1 MEIIG
6 KKTRAAAFV
15 SAVGLM
21 VAGSVTTTPT
31 NAGINPID
39 VEVVPEQE
47 AAGIK
52 EITDLTT
59 KLQKSRKPLEGQKGK
74 VLRGVHPKSHGC
86 VDATFTINDNIAIE
100 YRFGLFKRPG
110 TYQAKIRY
118 SNASV
123 LLDPDLKDGE
133 NGSRGMAIKVLGLN
147 KNLGSFMLEDGDERN
162 QDFLM
167 VNTPEFAFANVRDY
181 LRLTRILMLGQ
192 GADPFF
198 IPLKLK
204 GLDLLEVQPNKSLKL
219 NPLTGL
225 ESKMKKREFEKL
237 KKEWGFYKTHP
248 VFKGFNVGDLISTGG
263 SFAVIKKIKNQP
275 VRNPLQVEYLSAS
288 PFRYGPNLVM
298 KFAVVP
304 AIETTRTDFT
314 DEEKEIIDPD
324 YLAKVL
330 KKTMTQ
336 NKDGKKKPLEFSFM
350 VQVLDKSQL
359 KAGGKEMIENAA
371 IAWTEKNYP
380 AVKFTSV
387 KVATIT
393 IPAVDEKENLDF
405 VNACKHLQ
413 FTPWHTLAEHKPL
426 GGINRLR
433 KPVYCESGEF
443 RRNPPVNANKVQ
455 CEDKKYN

>member
-6 KKTRAAAFV
+6 KKARAAAFV

-31 NAGINPID
+31 NAGGNPID
-39 VEVVPEQE
+39 VEVVPKQE

-52 EITDLTT
+52 EITALTT

-86 VDATFTINDNIAIE
+86 VDATFTINDKIASE
-100 YRFGLFKRPG
+100 YRFGLFKHPG
-110 TYQAKIRY
+110 MYQAKIRY

-123 LLDPDLKDGE
+123 LLEPDLKDGE
-133 NGSRGMAIKVLGLN
+133 NGSRGMAIKVFGLN
-147 KNLGSFMLEDGDERN
+147 KNLGSFILEDGDARN

-167 VNTPEFAFANVRDY
+167 INTPEFVFANVRDY
-181 LRLTRILMLGQ
+181 LRLTRILVLAQ
-192 GADPFF
+192 GAGPFF

-204 GLDLLEVQPNKSLKL
+204 GLKLLEVQPNQSLKL
-219 NPLTGL
+219 KLLTGT
-225 ESKMKKREFEKL
+225 EPDEVKNA
-237 KKEWGFYKTHP
+237 WGFYKTHP
-248 VFKGFNVGDLISTGG
+248 VFKGFNFGDFIRTAG
-263 SFAVIKKIKNQP
+263 SIKIIGKIKSQP
-275 VRNPLQVEYLSAS
+275 VRNPLQVEYFSAA
-288 PFRYGPNLVM
+288 PFQYGPNRVM
-298 KFAVVP
+298 KFSVVP
-304 AIETTRTDFT
+304 AVKTDQAEFT
-314 DEEKEIIDPD
+314 DDEKKNIDPD
-324 YLAKVL
+324 YLAQAL
-330 KKTMTQ
+330 KETMTQ
-336 NKDGKKKPLEFSFM
+336 KEGEKEKKPLEFSFM
-350 VQVLDKSQL
+350 VQIVDNSQL
-359 KAGGKEMIENAA
+359 NQPGPVGENMIENAA
-371 IAWTEKNYP
+371 IAWTEKNYS

-413 FTPWHTLAEHKPL
+413 FTPWHTLAAHKPL

-443 RRNPPVNANKVQ
+443 RRNPPVNAKKVQ
-455 CEDKKYN
+455 CEEKKYK